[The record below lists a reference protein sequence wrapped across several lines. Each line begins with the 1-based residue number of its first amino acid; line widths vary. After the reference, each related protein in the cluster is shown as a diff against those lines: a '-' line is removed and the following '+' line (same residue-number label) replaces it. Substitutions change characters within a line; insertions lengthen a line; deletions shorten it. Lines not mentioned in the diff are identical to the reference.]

1 MSKNK
6 DPAFLFYSADF
17 LIGVL
22 GLTMAERGQYI
33 TLLCLQHQKGHLSL
47 DFINENIEKVSKKVL
62 GKFDVDEDGN
72 YYNGRLEEEIANR
85 KRFTDACRENG
96 KKGGRRPQK
105 EKPDEN
111 LSVSSRLTYGK
122 PSANLALTQTK
133 PKQNLAEN
141 ENVNEIITKNIS
153 NTNTVKI
160 TDNPCNTNTFPFSK
174 TTTTT
179 TKYSFIQA
187 HAREL
192 PTIAEFEDEDMQFYL
207 LICKAFGECEAKS
220 NVDDFIAYNDA
231 RDWRGIGGESVLDN
245 LHRYITRW
253 DKGERWRNNRREG
266 NYE

>member
-72 YYNGRLEEEIANR
+72 YYNDRLEEEIQ
-85 KRFTDACRENG
+85 KRTDYSSSRSENG
-96 KKGGRRPQK
+96 KKGGRPKKHMESIQK
-105 EKPDEN
+105 PYAFHMETICKPYEKH
-111 LSVSSRLTYGK
+111 S
-122 PSANLALTQTK
+122 
-133 PKQNLAEN
+133 EN
-141 ENVNEIITKNIS
+141 ENVNEIITKDIS
-153 NTNTVKI
+153 DTNTVKI
-160 TDNPCNTNTFPFSK
+160 TDNLCNTNTFPFSK

-187 HAREL
+187 HAREF
-192 PTIAEFEDEDMQFYL
+192 PTISEFEDEDMQFFL
-207 LICKAFGECEAKS
+207 LISKAFGDCGAKS
-220 NVDDFIAYNDA
+220 NADDFIAYNDA

-253 DKGERWRNNRREG
+253 DRGERWRNNRREE
-266 NYE
+266 NCE

>member
-1 MSKNK
+1 MSKNR
-6 DPAFLFYSADF
+6 DPAFLFYTADF

-33 TLLCLQHQKGHLSL
+33 TLLCLQHQKGHMSL

-72 YYNGRLEEEIANR
+72 YYNDRLDEEIANR

-96 KKGGRRPQK
+96 KKGGRLPQK
-105 EKPDEN
+105 TKPDKN
-111 LSVSSRLTYGK
+111 PSVTRRLTDGK

-141 ENVNEIITKNIS
+141 ENVNEIITKDIS

-160 TDNPCNTNTFPFSK
+160 TNNLSNTSTFPFSK

-179 TKYSFIQA
+179 KYMFVQA
-187 HAREL
+187 HAREF
-192 PTIAEFEDEDMQFYL
+192 PTISEFEDEDMQFYL
-207 LICKAFGECEAKS
+207 LISEAFGECEAKS

-253 DKGERWRNNRREG
+253 DKGERWRNNRQEV
-266 NYE
+266 N